1 MALNQAVTMH
11 PLMFDPVGKVAKF
24 EERDGFPYIHYVDDE
39 PAARLEEN
47 GDVSFAMYAPT
58 ANEVTVC
65 GFGGT
70 MGNEPISLDKCD
82 DGYFRKRV
90 SGLKSGF
97 LYHRWFVD
105 GVQVMNPTGGFVYG
119 CFGVTNFIEI
129 PNEKS
134 DFWYLKDVDHGDVS
148 IHTYVSCENNHFK
161 QCYVYTPPKYNENS
175 DKKYPVCYILHGVG
189 EAETGWVWNGKINF
203 IMDNLLSEEKCSEM
217 IIVVCCGYSFKDG
230 ENTVFFPG
238 DFGAELTNSVI
249 PYIESNFRVKKGR
262 NNRALAG
269 LSLGSAQAIQI
280 VSRFQNLFAHLGV
293 FSGMRDIE
301 ADVIL
306 KQNDSL
312 PMKTVLMTAG
322 AAETGLDEVQKPYTD
337 KFLKLG
343 VNSDQRCY
351 EGHHEWHV
359 WRESFRD
366 FASMIFKADSVSE
379 AKVESL
385 LGTYEDDEPSWE
397 YKEPVLS
404 KEKMDY
410 QTFNQH
416 ISMFDPIYKGLIF
429 DFDEAGRP
437 AGRYFDDHH
446 GVEIIDSKEGK
457 ARFYIKAGNAKT
469 VEVDIWG
476 MDKFSLAKEADSD
489 WWTAEVS
496 GIEKG
501 FHYYWS
507 VINGVNTVDAN
518 APVGYGG
525 FRCVNYLEMPEDDFE
540 EYKLRQVP
548 HGNVHLN
555 YYKSQETGR
564 IKLCYVYTPNGY
576 DPNSDKRYP
585 VLYLQHGGGEDET
598 GWIWQGKLCNI
609 ADNLIASGKMK
620 EMIVVM
626 NAGYAFP
633 EGGNWHHSMSDF
645 IKEIPSSTVAFIDSH
660 YKTIPDKDHRAMA
673 GLSMGAMQSQK
684 ITMDNPDVFS
694 FAGLFSGSLTIKDDE
709 VDYSDV
715 LLNPEVFNE
724 RYKLLFVAVG
734 QQEGM
739 YEVTVKN
746 EQQVLAAGC
755 KIETFEGYGY
765 HDWTFWRHCLVN
777 FLPKLF

>member
-1 MALNQAVTMH
+1 MNQAVTMH

-24 EERDGFPYIHYVDDE
+24 EQRDGFPYIHYVDDE
-39 PAARLEEN
+39 PAARLEDN
-47 GDVSFAMYAPT
+47 GDVSFAMHAPS
-58 ANEVTVC
+58 AQSVSVC

-70 MGNEPISLDKCD
+70 MGNEPIELDKCD

-90 SGLKSGF
+90 SGLKPGF

-119 CFGVTNFIEI
+119 CFGATNFIEI
-129 PNEKS
+129 PNDKS
-134 DFWYLKDVDHGDVS
+134 DFWYLKDVEHGDVS
-148 IHTYVSCENNHFK
+148 IHTYASKENLHMK
-161 QCYVYTPPKYNENS
+161 QCYIYTPPKYKENP

-189 EAETGWVWNGKINF
+189 EAETGWIWNGKLNL
-203 IMDNLLSEEKCSEM
+203 IMDNLLAENKCNEM
-217 IIVVCCGYSFKDG
+217 IVVVCCGYSFKDG

-238 DFGAELTNSVI
+238 DFGAELTQSII
-249 PYIESNFRVKKGR
+249 PYVESNFRVKKGR
-262 NNRALAG
+262 VNRALAG
-269 LSLGSAQAIQI
+269 LSLGSAQSIQI

-306 KQNDSL
+306 EQNKDY
-312 PMKTVLMTAG
+312 PMKTVLLTSG
-322 AAETGLDEVQKPYTD
+322 IAETGLADAQIPYRD
-337 KFLKLG
+337 KFAALG
-343 VNSDQRCY
+343 VNSGQCSY

-366 FASMIFKADSVSE
+366 FACMIFNNKDEAEDLSE
-379 AKVESL
+379 ETF
-385 LGTYEDDEPSWE
+385 TYT
-397 YKEPVLS
+397 EPVIS
-404 KEKMDY
+404 KEKLDY
-410 QTFNQH
+410 QTFNSH
-416 ISMFDPIYKGLIF
+416 IAMFDPVYKGLIF

-446 GVEIIDSKEGK
+446 GAEIIDAKTGK
-457 ARFYIKAGNAKT
+457 ARFWFKAKDAKT

-476 MDKFSLAKEADSD
+476 MDKFSFAKDGDSE
-489 WWTAEVS
+489 WWTAEVE

-501 FHYYWS
+501 FHYYWL
-507 VINGVNTVDAN
+507 VVNGVNTVDAN

-525 FRCVNYLEMPEDDFE
+525 FRCINFFEMPEEDFE

-548 HGNVHLN
+548 HGQVHLE
-555 YYKSQETGR
+555 YVKSKETGR
-564 IKLCYVYTPNGY
+564 TKLLYVYTPNGY

-598 GWIWQGKLCNI
+598 GWVWQGKMNNI
-609 ADNLIASGKMK
+609 ADNLLAAGKMK
-620 EMIVVM
+620 EMIIVM
-626 NAGYAFP
+626 SAGYAFP
-633 EGGNWHHSMSDF
+633 EGGEWHHSMSEF
-645 IKEIPSSTVAFIDSH
+645 LREIPSSIIPFIDSR
-660 YKTIPDKDHRAMA
+660 YKTIADKDHRAMA
-673 GLSMGAMQSQK
+673 GLSMGAMQTQY
-684 ITMDNPDVFS
+684 ITMHNPELFAW
-694 FAGLFSGSLTIKDDE
+694 AGLFSGSLTIKDDE
-709 VDYSDV
+709 VDYSDI
-715 LLNPEVFNE
+715 LLNSDRFNE
-724 RYKLLFVAVG
+724 HFKLLFVAVG

-739 YEVTVKN
+739 YAVTKEN
-746 EQQVLAAGC
+746 EEKVLAAGC